1 MRMEEEAMNRKTRLA
16 TALVAGGV
24 LAAGAVAVAVPAIA
38 GAGPFGN
45 PSVSS
50 SWSGPGPGGGRG
62 GGPGAGG
69 NGMGQTSR
77 DGSCLSPSTSAP
89 SGTLSE
95 QQKATLA
102 SMAQEEKLAGDLYQA
117 FADKYPAMVFDRIA
131 AAEDQHLDAVRTL
144 LTRYGLSDPTA
155 GKPAGQFSDPTWQA
169 TYDRLLAEGSAD
181 QSAAFRVGQQ
191 VERTDIADLQQA
203 LNGLNAADVTQVYQ
217 HLLAASQRHLTAF
230 TTWATR

>member
-1 MRMEEEAMNRKTRLA
+1 MNRKTRLA

-24 LAAGAVAVAVPAIA
+24 LAAGAVAVAAPAIA

-45 PSVSS
+45 PSVST
-50 SWSGPGPGGGRG
+50 SWSGPGSGA
-62 GGPGAGG
+62 GPGAAG
-69 NGMGQTSR
+69 NGMRQALR
-77 DGSCLSPSTSAP
+77 DGSCLSPSTSVP

-102 SMAQEEKLAGDLYQA
+102 GMAQEEKLAGDLYQA
-117 FADKYPAMVFDRIA
+117 FADKYPAVVFDRIA

-144 LTRYGLSDPTA
+144 LARYGLSDPTA
-155 GKPAGQFSDPTWQA
+155 GKPAGQFSDTTVQA
-169 TYDRLLAEGSAD
+169 TYDRLLAEGSAN
-181 QSAAFRVGQQ
+181 QSAAFSVGQQ

-203 LNGLNAADVTQVYQ
+203 LNGLSAADVTQVYQ
-217 HLLAASQRHLTAF
+217 HLLTASQQHLIAF